1 MANIWYFQADGKKNG
16 PYSDK
21 ELKKLADKMV
31 VTPTT
36 LVWKNDMEKWKPAS
50 KVIDLFN
57 SDVFDSLPDIPIDDN
72 DNSSLN
78 KKAPEIPVAIAAI
91 PEWYY
96 LINGKRNGPVV
107 IGVIEEVINKNTNL
121 VSILVWKVGM
131 KEWMPFRNIFPD
143 SPPQPIET
151 PIQSPNSFH
160 SNQLG
165 GVPLGLGDFLTT
177 VSPQNIGWFSKIT
190 HPTPLWVAYI
200 VNCLAW
206 LIFVSNRNH
215 ILEACMGLA
224 CVYVGFVA
232 ISKKEEKY
240 AVWLINVSFA
250 DALWMFYWAFSKP
263 FDFSID

>member
-1 MANIWYFQADGKKNG
+1 MALVWFYQSSEGEKNG
-16 PYSDK
+16 PFGNRQ
-21 ELKKLADKMV
+21 LKNLAIEGKI
-31 VTPTT
+31 TPDT
-36 LVWKNDMEKWKPAS
+36 LVWKNGMKKWKLAS
-50 KVIDLFN
+50 AVVGLFGEK
-57 SDVFDSLPDIPIDDN
+57 
-72 DNSSLN
+72 SLN
-78 KKAPEIPVAIAAI
+78 TSNETPPKMPTSIAGI

-96 LINGKRNGPVV
+96 LLNGKRNGPVM
-107 IGVIEEVINKNTNL
+107 IGVLKEVINSNRDLAPT
-121 VSILVWKVGM
+121 LVWKMGM
-131 KEWMPFRNIFPD
+131 KEWTPFENIYPD
-143 SPPQPIET
+143 LSPLPMQT
-151 PIQSPNSFH
+151 PIQSSNSFN